1 MPLVFAG
8 YWAFDIKNG
17 EPWVWGSWDYAVRA
31 AGWCRTHGI
40 QVMMDLHGAPGS
52 QVLKPKMVYEL
63 GHHETMRHIAN
74 S

>member
-1 MPLVFAG
+1 MHGLVVYNRACFC
-8 YWAFDIKNG
+8 FQ
-17 EPWVWGSWDYAVRA
+17 GSWDYAKRA

-52 QVLKPKMVYEL
+52 QVD
-63 GHHETMRHIAN
+63 I